1 MSFITDIFGSVLQYD
16 AANNASNKQR
26 EAAAESNATNRYF
39 FDRTRT
45 DNQPLLDTRNEA
57 LGGLR
62 NLLSNPNAVTQD
74 PGYKFGL
81 SEGTKAVER
90 SAAGKGGL
98 YSGAT
103 LKALTRYGSDYA
115 GTKLDQSYNRLSN
128 VAGLGQ
134 VATNSNTQAGINA
147 GNNISAN
154 QIGVGN
160 AMAGASLYKGNN
172 NANAIGSAGR
182 SIYDFGKT
190 SGWWGG
196 GSVVPQPG
204 DVAFMGPI

>member
-1 MSFITDIFGSVLQYD
+1 MSFVADIFGSILQKD
-16 AANNASNKQR
+16 AADGANYNQR
-26 EAAAESNATNRYF
+26 LAADKADATQRYF
-39 FDRTRT
+39 FDQTRT

-62 NLLSNPNAVTQD
+62 NLLSNPNAVTKD
-74 PGYKFGL
+74 PGYQFGM
-81 SEGTKAVER
+81 SEGTKAIDR

-103 LKALTRYGSDYA
+103 LKALTRYGSDFA

-134 VATNSNTQAGINA
+134 VATSSNTQAGVNA

-160 AMAGASLYKGNN
+160 ALAGASLYNGANMS
-172 NANAIGSAGR
+172 NAIGSVGR
-182 SIYDFGKT
+182 GVYNYGQK
-190 SGWWGG
+190 SGWW
-196 GSVVPQPG
+196 VTPTVPQPG
-204 DVAFMGPI
+204 DVNFMGPV